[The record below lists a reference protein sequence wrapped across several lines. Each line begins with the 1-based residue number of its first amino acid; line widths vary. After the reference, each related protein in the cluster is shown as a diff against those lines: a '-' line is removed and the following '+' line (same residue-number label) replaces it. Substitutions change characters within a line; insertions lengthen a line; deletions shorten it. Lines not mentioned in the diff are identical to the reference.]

1 MRLFCLDASRP
12 CAGSLLPS
20 PNRHLDAGTRDL
32 SLSVSDERAV
42 LADGYSS
49 RNGSGHVQP
58 IRSYPEYRRNNKD
71 PAYRNGSVS
80 ILHRN
85 SSNSHRLLL
94 LLVSAFIKLCFAFR
108 FL

>member
-58 IRSYPEYRRNNKD
+58 IRSYPEKHQKNKD
-71 PAYRNGSVS
+71 PASVIGSGATR
-80 ILHRN
+80 HQN
-85 SSNSHRLLL
+85 TSNSHPLLL

-108 FL
+108 F